1 MSEPITKPRVSAAA
15 KIVLVLAAAAVLL
28 AVFALAAPGSKFFF
42 PLVSLWCNLALFACV
57 LLVLRAAGIKFDLF
71 HKAVLV
77 GLWAAALVYFF
88 WALGRRSFVYIWD
101 YVNYI
106 NKQYWAEAAFL
117 QGPAAGFQYI
127 FGSFAEDYTNFITLF
142 TDSMLARNLAELL
155 RRQGYTVDVSSDGV
169 SGYDNASTD
178 LYDLILLDAMLPGM
192 DGFTLLRKLR
202 TGGHAVPVLMLTAR
216 SDLSDRVQGL
226 DCGADY
232 YLTKPFEPEELL
244 ACVRSLLRRGGGDA
258 RTDDAITFG
267 DLRLEPGTFQLSCGE
282 RSLRLSRRE
291 YDLLELLLRSQGRV
305 VPKEQLLLKVWGYDS
320 DAEDNNVEVYI
331 SFLRRKLTHLHSAV
345 TIRTRRMVGYFLE
358 VEA

>member
-1 MSEPITKPRVSAAA
+1 MR
-15 KIVLVLAAAAVLL
+15 
-28 AVFALAAPGSKFFF
+28 
-42 PLVSLWCNLALFACV
+42 
-57 LLVLRAAGIKFDLF
+57 LLVI
-71 HKAVLV
+71 
-77 GLWAAALVYFF
+77 
-88 WALGRRSFVYIWD
+88 
-101 YVNYI
+101 
-106 NKQYWAEAAFL
+106 
-117 QGPAAGFQYI
+117 
-127 FGSFAEDYTNFITLF
+127 EDEKR
-142 TDSMLARNLAELL
+142 LARNLANGDILNFIELSEE
-155 RRQGYTVDVSSDGV
+155 YSMDVSSDGV

-244 ACVRSLLRRGGGDA
+244 ACIRSLLRRGGGDA
-258 RTDDAITFG
+258 LTFG

-291 YDLLELLLRSQGRV
+291 YDMLELLLRSQGRV

-345 TIRTRRMVGYFLE
+345 TIRTRRQPFHHF
-358 VEA
+358 

>member
-1 MSEPITKPRVSAAA
+1 MR
-15 KIVLVLAAAAVLL
+15 
-28 AVFALAAPGSKFFF
+28 
-42 PLVSLWCNLALFACV
+42 
-57 LLVLRAAGIKFDLF
+57 LLVI
-71 HKAVLV
+71 
-77 GLWAAALVYFF
+77 
-88 WALGRRSFVYIWD
+88 
-101 YVNYI
+101 
-106 NKQYWAEAAFL
+106 
-117 QGPAAGFQYI
+117 
-127 FGSFAEDYTNFITLF
+127 EDEKR
-142 TDSMLARNLAELL
+142 LARNLAELL

-202 TGGHAVPVLMLTAR
+202 AGGHAVPVLMLTAR

-244 ACVRSLLRRGGGDA
+244 ACVRTLLRRSGGQVQESTALSWGDP

-291 YDLLELLLRSQGRV
+291 YDMLELLLRSQGRV

>member
-1 MSEPITKPRVSAAA
+1 MRIL
-15 KIVLVLAAAAVLL
+15 IVEDEKRLA
-28 AVFALAAPGSKFFF
+28 
-42 PLVSLWCNLALFACV
+42 
-57 LLVLRAAGIKFDLF
+57 D
-71 HKAVLV
+71 
-77 GLWAAALVYFF
+77 
-88 WALGRRSFVYIWD
+88 
-101 YVNYI
+101 
-106 NKQYWAEAAFL
+106 
-117 QGPAAGFQYI
+117 
-127 FGSFAEDYTNFITLF
+127 T
-142 TDSMLARNLAELL
+142 LAELL
-155 RRQGYTVDVSSDGV
+155 HRRGYAVDVSYDGV
-169 SGYDNASTD
+169 SGLDNARSGI
-178 LYDLILLDAMLPGM
+178 YDLVLLDAMLPEL
-192 DGFTLLRKLR
+192 DGFSLLQQLR
-202 TGGHAVPVLMLTAR
+202 AGGETVPVLMLTAR

-291 YDLLELLLRSQGRV
+291 YDMLELLLRSQGRV